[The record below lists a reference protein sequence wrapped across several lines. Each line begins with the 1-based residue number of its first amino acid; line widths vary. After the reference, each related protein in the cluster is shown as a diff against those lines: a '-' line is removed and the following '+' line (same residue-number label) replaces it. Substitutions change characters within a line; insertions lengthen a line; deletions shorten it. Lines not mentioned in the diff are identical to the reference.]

1 VSVRALRSGDTI
13 GDGRGSAVVVVAAAG
28 SPVALSA
35 TLRQLAAHTDGR
47 VPLVVACAQAD
58 VAEIAEL
65 DVGGDVVLLPLGEEH
80 GVGAALRA
88 LHARAPHAD
97 VVVVGEG
104 VLVGSGWLEGLR
116 EAAYADSI
124 VMTASPLSEPG
135 VDELALEALA
145 GSVQSASLGVQPT
158 ISRAREDCCYL
169 RAAALELVGPPSAQD
184 AIAELSARIS
194 ALGLV
199 HILADGVCVSALA
212 DEDLLRGD
220 SSALRRAVAVAQTS
234 LRPLS
239 VTVDA
244 RALGTAATGTRTYI
258 LDLIAAVAR
267 EESLRVRVLL
277 PPDTAPEV
285 LAVLEADA
293 AIETIGYDEAVAGV
307 PLTDV
312 VHRPQQVFT
321 ADDLTLLRLVGER
334 IVITHHDLIGYRCG
348 DYHESSEQWHD
359 YRRVTRLALAAAD
372 MVVFG
377 SRHARDDALRE
388 DLIAAQRA
396 HVVPHGAERVWPQPA
411 AAEVRP
417 PGVPADEALLV
428 CIGVDYAHKNRPFAL
443 ALAGALH
450 ERHAWNGRLV
460 LAGPHVQRGSSRER
474 ERAMLEHD
482 PTLAALVI
490 DIGPVDDAARAW
502 LYAHAQAVVYP
513 SVYEGFG
520 LVPFEAAQAG
530 VPCLY
535 AASSAL
541 GELAGPAAAALVAW
555 DPDASAARR
564 ASDMCDCCG
573 RRLPRRA
580 GQRSSRCCGRSTPRR
595 SRAPTGPARPASA
608 RSWSASPTSWRSR
621 RRRRTTAPSR
631 ASSSRPT
638 RTHNARTT
646 PHSGR
651 CRFCARASERSRSP
665 PTAACSPARSD
676 AGCCAWSPGRRF
688 GGSCWRRSHSS
699 AAPGRHSRLTPSR
712 SRPDWLVPRPGLN
725 DVAPVKAAV
734 GRHDPSQRVEV
745 RSKLRTVLVEAL
757 PGVPDCAEQLA
768 GDAVGGR

>member
-1 VSVRALRSGDTI
+1 VVCAVSVRALRSGDTI

-555 DPDASAARR
+555 DPDASADAVAPLLQSGEARKRHVRLLREAAAATSWAKVIPLLREVYAQAVASPHR
-564 ASDMCDCCG
+564 ASA
-573 RRLPRRA
+573 PRVGEELERESHIVALAASAAHDRA
-580 GQRSSRCCGRSTPRR
+580 VASELQQANEDAQRANDAAQRALSVLRSSVGAFAEPSDGGVLTGAQRRGLLRVVTRPALRRFLLAPFALVGRS
-595 SRAPTGPARPASA
+595 G
-608 RSWSASPTSWRSR
+608 
-621 RRRRTTAPSR
+621 
-631 ASSSRPT
+631 
-638 RTHNARTT
+638 
-646 PHSGR
+646 
-651 CRFCARASERSRSP
+651 
-665 PTAACSPARSD
+665 
-676 AGCCAWSPGRRF
+676 
-688 GGSCWRRSHSS
+688 
-699 AAPGRHSRLTPSR
+699 
-712 SRPDWLVPRPGLN
+712 
-725 DVAPVKAAV
+725 
-734 GRHDPSQRVEV
+734 
-745 RSKLRTVLVEAL
+745 EAQQA
-757 PGVPDCAEQLA
+757 DAEQEQA
-768 GDAVGGR
+768 